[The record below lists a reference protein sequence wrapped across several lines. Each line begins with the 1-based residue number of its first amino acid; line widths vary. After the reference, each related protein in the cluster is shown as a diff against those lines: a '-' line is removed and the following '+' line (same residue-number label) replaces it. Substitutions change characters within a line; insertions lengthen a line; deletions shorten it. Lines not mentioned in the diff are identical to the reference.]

1 MKKLSVF
8 SVLALAC
15 TQVIASLSPA
25 EQQAIS
31 YIDEHHQEAVSLL
44 EKSVNI
50 NSGTM
55 NFEGVKKTGEML
67 VPEFEALGFTATMT
81 DGSQYNRAGHLVAKK
96 AGTGPRIL
104 LIGHLDTVFEP
115 DSPFQ
120 TYETTRDGWAK
131 GPGIADMKGGNII
144 ILQALKALEAAGE
157 LQDMNIQV
165 VMTGDEESSG
175 RPLSLSKADLIDA
188 AKWADVALGF
198 ENGDGDPSTANTSRR
213 GAMGWTLTVKGTPAH
228 SSQVFQPEVGAGAIY
243 EVSRI
248 LQAFYDQLRDE
259 KLLTFNPGKIAG
271 GTEVSHNDKQNKASA
286 FGKDNVVAESALV
299 TGDIRAL
306 SAAQVERVK
315 QKMQEIVRQNLPKT
329 SASIEF
335 DDGYPPLA
343 PTDGN
348 ARLLEM
354 YSQVSETLKLGKVTA
369 IDPRNAGAADV
380 AFTAAHVQMALDGLG
395 MGGTAGHTVNE
406 EGDLNTLKS
415 QTKRAA
421 LLMYRLHHHG
431 LPSTDS

>member
-1 MKKLSVF
+1 MKKRAVF
-8 SVLALAC
+8 SLLMCAC
-15 TQVIASLSPA
+15 SQAFGSLSSA
-25 EQQAIS
+25 EQQAVD
-31 YIDEHHQEAVSLL
+31 YIDAHHSQAVTLL

-55 NFEGVKKTGEML
+55 NFEGVKKTGQML
-67 VPEFEALGFTATMT
+67 LPEFEALGFTASMT
-81 DGSQYNRAGHLVAKK
+81 DGSSYGRAGHLVAKK
-96 AGTGPRIL
+96 SGTGPKIL

-120 TYETTRDGWAK
+120 SFEATREGWAK

-144 ILQALKALEAAGE
+144 ILQTLRALHAAGE
-157 LQDMNIQV
+157 LENMSIQV

-175 RPLSLSKADLIDA
+175 RPLSKSKAELIEA

-198 ENGDGDPSTANTSRR
+198 ENGDGDPATANTSRR
-213 GAMGWTLTVKGTPAH
+213 GAMGWTLTVKGTPSH
-228 SSQVFQPEVGAGAIY
+228 SSQVFQPEIGAGAIY

-248 LQAFYDQLRDE
+248 LHTFYTQLRDE
-259 KLLTFNPGKIAG
+259 KLLTFNPGKIVG
-271 GTEVSHNDKQNKASA
+271 GTQISHLEKQNKATT

-306 SAAQVERVK
+306 SIDQVNRVK
-315 QKMQEIVRQNLPKT
+315 QKMRDIVSQNLPKT

-335 DDGYPPLA
+335 AEGYPPLA
-343 PTDGN
+343 PTAAN
-348 ARLLEM
+348 AKLLSL
-354 YSQVSETLKLGKVTA
+354 YSQASLMLGLGEVTA

-380 AFTAAHVQMALDGLG
+380 AFTAEHVKMALDGLG

-406 EGDLNTLKS
+406 EGDLSTLRS
-415 QTKRAA
+415 QAKRAA
-421 LLMYRLHHHG
+421 LLMYRLHHDG
-431 LPSTDS
+431 LPSTDN

>member
-1 MKKLSVF
+1 MKKLSV
-8 SVLALAC
+8 LGLLTLAC
-15 TQVIASLSPA
+15 TQVLGSVSPG
-25 EQQAIS
+25 EQQALR
-31 YIDEHHQEAVSLL
+31 YVDEHHHEALSLL

-55 NFEGVKKTGEML
+55 NFEGVRKTGEML

-81 DGSQYNRAGHLVAKK
+81 DGSQYDRAGHLVAKK
-96 AGTGPRIL
+96 TGTGPKIL

-120 TYETTRDGWAK
+120 TYEITREGWAK

-144 ILQALKALEAAGE
+144 ILQSLKALAAAGE

-165 VMTGDEESSG
+165 IMTGDEESSG
-175 RPLSLSKADLIDA
+175 RPLALSKADLIDA

-198 ENGDGDPSTANTSRR
+198 ENGDGDPATANTSRR

-243 EVSRI
+243 EASRI
-248 LQAFYDQLRDE
+248 LQAFYNQLRDE

-271 GTEVSHNDKQNKASA
+271 GTEVSHQDKQNRASA

-315 QKMQEIVRQNLPKT
+315 QKMQKIVRQNLPKT
-329 SASIEF
+329 SATIEF
-335 DDGYPPLA
+335 DEGYPPLA
-343 PTDGN
+343 PTDAN
-348 ARLLEM
+348 ARLLNM
-354 YSQVSETLKLGKVTA
+354 YSQISETLDLGKVTA

-406 EGDLNTLKS
+406 EGDLNTLRT

-421 LLMYRLHHHG
+421 LLIYRLHHQG